1 VFEKLKEET
10 FMKRKLI
17 GMILGWSLFFACG
30 QAFPQA
36 KSGAGISDGV
46 VKVGVL
52 TDLSGL
58 YSDLGGPG
66 SVAAA
71 QIAIDEV
78 GGKVLGKPI
87 QLVSADHQ
95 NKADVG
101 ANKAREWF
109 DTQQVDL
116 IVDVPNSSVA
126 LAVSKV
132 ANEKHRLF
140 LVANAGTSRLTN
152 EDCNPYTIHYV
163 YDTYATGGVTG
174 RAVVQHGGNSWFFIT
189 ADYAFG
195 HSLQDDTTRAVK
207 AAGGQV
213 LGSVLHPLN
222 TSDFSSYLLQAQNS
236 KAKVIGLANAG
247 GDTINTIKTAAEF
260 GINKNQT
267 LAGLLVFI
275 SDVHSLTLQA
285 TQGMYVAEGF
295 YWDLNDDTRRFS
307 KKFFAKMNKMP
318 NMSQAGVY
326 SSVLQYLKAV
336 QATGTDDADTV
347 IKKLKATTLNDDFVR
362 GGKIRADGRMVHEF
376 YLFQVKS
383 PAESKYPWD
392 YYKLIAKIPGEEAF
406 QPLSQSRCPLIKK

>member
-1 VFEKLKEET
+1 
-10 FMKRKLI
+10 MKRILI
-17 GMILGWSLFFACG
+17 GTIFAWSIL
-30 QAFPQA
+30 AFPQA
-36 KSGAGISDGV
+36 KISDGV
-46 VKVGVL
+46 VKVAVL
-52 TDLSGL
+52 TDMSGL
-58 YSDLGGPG
+58 YSDIGGPG

-71 QIAIDEV
+71 QIAIDEF
-78 GGKVLGKPI
+78 GGKVLGVPI

-101 ANKAREWF
+101 ASKAREWF

-116 IVDVPNSSVA
+116 IVDVPNSGVA

-132 ANEKHRLF
+132 ANEKHKLF
-140 LVANAGTSRLTN
+140 IVDNAGTSRLTN

-174 RAVVQHGGNSWFFIT
+174 RAVVQHGGNTWFFLT

-213 LGSVLHPLN
+213 LGSVQHPLN
-222 TSDFSSYLLQAQNS
+222 TADFSSFLLQAQSS

-247 GDTINTIKTAAEF
+247 GDTINAIKAAAEF
-260 GINKNQT
+260 GINKTQT
-267 LAGLLVFI
+267 MAGLLFMI
-275 SDVHSLTLQA
+275 SDVNSLGLPLAQS
-285 TQGMYVAEGF
+285 MYTAESY
-295 YWDLNDDTRRFS
+295 YWDMNDDTRRLG
-307 KKFFAKMNKMP
+307 KKFFAKMHKMP
-318 NMSQAGVY
+318 TMTQAGVY

-336 QATGTDDADTV
+336 QATGTDDADTI
-347 IKKLKATTLNDDFVR
+347 IKKLKETTLNDDFVK

-383 PAESKYPWD
+383 PSESKGPWD
-392 YYKLIAKIPGEEAF
+392 YYKLIAKIPGDQAF
-406 QPLSQSRCPLIKK
+406 QPLSESRCPLIKK